1 MPAWASLAR
10 IAAACRHDPCN
21 IVIRAC
27 RLRPTW
33 QPCGLST
40 PAWSRSQSCLTAPR
54 CLTPLRR
61 PSAPPGMSLQR
72 CRLCGAKQR
81 RRRPASLLGTSRWV
95 PRACSAQAG
104 WCTGPLA
111 ILCCTCAAWV
121 KPATHT
127 SLHVDL
133 LCLYNFLYLHLPMQL
148 FTAVDVPALE
158 EGAKSLVKEVKALPK
173 EAREHGEADFI
184 GRVGACARV
193 LQSRCGQSPFA
204 SLPCQSKHVGAAL
217 TTTASPAAPPIPQT
231 ASRAW
236 TSWPRTTWPACR
248 WWATCAPPP
257 CATATGTRCARP
269 PRCAAVAA
277 CTASHRKC
285 MRPYASLC
293 IQ

>member
-121 KPATHT
+121 KPACRLIVPLQLPLSTSTHA
-127 SLHVDL
+127 
-133 LCLYNFLYLHLPMQL
+133 
-148 FTAVDVPALE
+148 AVHGGGCAGAGRGCQVP
-158 EGAKSLVKEVKALPK
+158 
-173 EAREHGEADFI
+173 
-184 GRVGACARV
+184 
-193 LQSRCGQSPFA
+193 GQGG
-204 SLPCQSKHVGAAL
+204 QGAAQGG
-217 TTTASPAAPPIPQT
+217 A
-231 ASRAW
+231 RA
-236 TSWPRTTWPACR
+236 R
-248 WWATCAPPP
+248 
-257 CATATGTRCARP
+257 
-269 PRCAAVAA
+269 
-277 CTASHRKC
+277 
-285 MRPYASLC
+285 
-293 IQ
+293 